1 MKKLATWLFAFV
13 LLFSLALPTA
23 THANTD
29 AMKFVVDGVEV
40 NGYEQPFMS
49 HGEVLIPIENLFDE
63 VGFQVT
69 KGKNG
74 QVSVTNSYL
83 TVDFNAAAKNIQV
96 NGEKANAEFP
106 LTLKNAGNYISG
118 EFLSSLEGFDV
129 EVSEDEKT
137 VNVTTNR
144 VKDVEAFLKK
154 SMEAELN
161 SFSADMV
168 MDMNLETSTE
178 ELGSMDMTMDMKMDF
193 IEKPMAMYMAMNMLM
208 QADGEKEDMDME
220 MYFTEDAVYQQM
232 DGVWVKDEMSQE
244 LLEAQLDSAN
254 MLEQFELLKTFMKG
268 IHVFEYEDSYVVV
281 QNITTEDFKEMM
293 SEAMELLPALLPDM
307 LGTAA
312 YDSEV
317 TVTQAEATE
326 VKEEATN
333 EEVTTEE
340 TSEEATEEVTEE
352 AAEEDVDEVVIEEEL
367 PFEDLEGLL
376 EMLNLD
382 IKEFYTVS
390 TYDKATLFPLDMSG
404 AIHITMNVEDV
415 DLSIKMDLSGNYTN
429 HNNVKEIKVP
439 EEVIKNAITMEQWF
453 EELEKQWAAEEVP
466 AE

>member
-1 MKKLATWLFAFV
+1 MKKLASWLFAFA

-29 AMKFVVDGVEV
+29 AMKFIIDGVEV
-40 NGYEQPFMS
+40 DGYEQPFMS
-49 HGEVLIPIENLFDE
+49 HGDVLIPIENLFDE
-63 VGFQVT
+63 AGFQVT

-83 TVDFNAAAKNIQV
+83 TVDFNAAAKNIQI

-232 DGVWVKDEMSQE
+232 DGVWVKDEMSKE

-307 LGTAA
+307 LGTAG
-312 YDSEV
+312 SEV
-317 TVTQAEATE
+317 MVEGAEVT
-326 VKEEATN
+326 EEATN

-340 TSEEATEEVTEE
+340 TSVEATEEA
-352 AAEEDVDEVVIEEEL
+352 AAEDVEEVVIEEEL

-404 AIHITMNVEDV
+404 AIHITMNVDDV
-415 DLSIKMDLSGNYTN
+415 DVSLKMDLSGNYTN

-439 EEVIKNAITMEQWF
+439 AEVIKNAITMEQWF